1 VNERLRFAALRRG
14 LGREPVRFAV
24 IFLLILVLVFG
35 ANRLLEPT
43 RYMKRY
49 VEIIATSVGLV
60 LKLFPFE
67 TDVKGSLVKFH
78 SFAMRIVPEC
88 TAAEAMA
95 IFCASVLA
103 FPATVKE
110 KLIAIGFGVPA
121 LYVVNVI
128 RLVCLAF
135 IGAFIRNRYVFNFA
149 HIYVW
154 QTIFILFVVCIWL
167 IWIEK
172 IVKRRK
178 IMVGEKAGDT

>member
-1 VNERLRFAALRRG
+1 
-14 LGREPVRFAV
+14 
-24 IFLLILVLVFG
+24 
-35 ANRLLEPT
+35 
-43 RYMKRY
+43 
-49 VEIIATSVGLV
+49 
-60 LKLFPFE
+60 
-67 TDVKGSLVKFH
+67 
-78 SFAMRIVPEC
+78 
-88 TAAEAMA
+88 
-95 IFCASVLA
+95 
-103 FPATVKE
+103 
-110 KLIAIGFGVPA
+110 
-121 LYVVNVI
+121 VVNVI